1 MCATWRRAMSRSSSA
16 AGAARSTTSA
26 RARDAR
32 SRRWLPSCAR
42 TPGWRCGSRATR
54 RSGAR
59 STSRAW
65 SGATP
70 GSRVTRAGS
79 RASRGPRR
87 SPPSSRTGARAWWPR
102 GSEPVRPCL
111 LLRGCA
117 GMLFRWTMEFQ
128 HRTLEQLLRDQGRI
142 GPDDLRKVKRLQ
154 QERGERLERL
164 LLDLGFISEEDLL
177 PLLATYLGVETVPR
191 REFPA
196 VPVPLGS
203 LNVKFL
209 KHAKVMP
216 LAQTNGTLRVA
227 MADPADYYTIQAL
240 QVATG
245 LVIEPRLARERD
257 ILEGLDAAYGNGAGA
272 DASASVSAEAD
283 VEYLSDDEEDVNH
296 LRDLASEAPVIRL
309 VNLLI
314 NRAVEQ
320 RSSDIHIEP
329 FENELK
335 VRYRIDGVLHDVET
349 PARRLQAAIV
359 SRIKIMAKLNIAERR
374 LPQDGRIK
382 LRLLGKEIDLRVSTL
397 PTLYGESVVL
407 RILDRSS
414 IIVNLDSLGFP
425 EETLSQFSR
434 LITKPYGMV
443 LVTGP
448 TGSGKTTTLYGALDK
463 INSPDKKIITIE
475 DPVEYQL
482 LGVNQ
487 IHVKPQIGLTFA
499 NGLRSIVRQ
508 DPDVIMVGEIRDFE
522 TAEIAIQAALTGHLV
537 FSTLHTNDAAGAVSR
552 LLEMGVEDYLLASSL
567 LGVLAQRLVRTVCQK
582 CREPAEMAAEVMRE
596 ITGGNGDAVQ
606 VVTGRGCAERGQTR
620 FRGRQAIFE
629 LLLLNDRVRQLILK
643 RASADAIKDA
653 AVELGMTTLRDDG
666 WRKVRAGIT
675 TVSEGARVTQEEA

>member
-1 MCATWRRAMSRSSSA
+1 
-16 AGAARSTTSA
+16 
-26 RARDAR
+26 
-32 SRRWLPSCAR
+32 
-42 TPGWRCGSRATR
+42 
-54 RSGAR
+54 
-59 STSRAW
+59 
-65 SGATP
+65 
-70 GSRVTRAGS
+70 
-79 RASRGPRR
+79 
-87 SPPSSRTGARAWWPR
+87 
-102 GSEPVRPCL
+102 
-111 LLRGCA
+111 
-117 GMLFRWTMEFQ
+117 MELQ
-128 HRTLEQLLRDQGRI
+128 HRTLEQLLLEQGRLSA
-142 GPDDLRKVKRLQ
+142 DDLRKVKRLQ

-164 LLDLGFISEEDLL
+164 LLDLGFISEDDLL
-177 PLLATYLGVETVPR
+177 PLLSTYLGIDAVHR
-191 REFPA
+191 RDFPA

-203 LNVKFL
+203 VNLKFL
-209 KHAKVMP
+209 KHAKVLP
-216 LAQTNGTLRVA
+216 LGQTNGTLTVA
-227 MADPADYYTIQAL
+227 MADPADYYTL
-240 QVATG
+240 QGLHIATG
-245 LVIEPRLARERD
+245 LEIEPRLARERD
-257 ILEGLDAAYGNGAGA
+257 ILEGLEAAYGNGDGGAAGGA
-272 DASASVSAEAD
+272 AEPAED
-283 VEYLSDDEEDVNH
+283 TLEYLTDDEEDVNH

-309 VNLLI
+309 VNILI

-320 RSSDIHIEP
+320 RASDIHIEP

-335 VRYRIDGVLHDVET
+335 VRYRIDGVLHEVET

-425 EETLSQFSR
+425 EETLAHFSR

-582 CREPAEMAAEVMRE
+582 CREPAEMAADVMSE
-596 ITGGNGDAVQ
+596 MTGGNGEVVQ
-606 VVTGRGCAERGQTR
+606 AMWGRGCEECAQTG
-620 FRGRQAIFE
+620 FRGRQGIFE
-629 LLLLNDRVRQLILK
+629 LLLMNDPVRQLILK

-666 WRKVRAGIT
+666 WRKVRMGIT
-675 TVSEGARVTQEEA
+675 TVSEVVRVTQEEV